1 MAYTEGAV
9 AGFTPLPNSLKLAA
23 SSCLNQGRKSI
34 VASPA
39 LLASQVVIRI
49 LRIIADVIGTA
60 PASPHLYHFHA
71 GWPSVSSE
79 FLDPLA

>member
-9 AGFTPLPNSLKLAA
+9 AGFTPLPNTLKLAA
-23 SSCLNQGRKSI
+23 SSCPNQGRKSV

-39 LLASQVVIRI
+39 LLASQVMIRT

-60 PASPHLYHFHA
+60 PASPHLSIISMQA
-71 GWPSVSSE
+71 GPVSHHNSWI
-79 FLDPLA
+79 L